1 MIKMVGNFAA
11 KKAADQK
18 TPAARSATVSDH
30 MTRNLVTFRPEQS
43 IEEVMVILVKKN
55 ISGGPV
61 VNERGELVGMISE
74 GDCLKQVVKGKY
86 HNLPDEK
93 TIVSDHM
100 IRNVITIE
108 PDKDI
113 FDAAHQ
119 FLDKRI
125 RRFPVLQDGKLL
137 GQISQKDI
145 MKAVMNLKPTTW

>member
-1 MIKMVGNFAA
+1 MKMVGNFAA
-11 KKAADQK
+11 KRATELKSTSAK
-18 TPAARSATVSDH
+18 SATVADH
-30 MTRNLVTFRPEQS
+30 MTRKLVVFNPEQS
-43 IEEVMVILVKKN
+43 IEEVMDILVKKN

-61 VNERGELVGMISE
+61 VNDRAELVGMISE
-74 GDCLKQVVKGKY
+74 GDCLKQIVKGKY

-93 TIVSDHM
+93 TTVSDHM
-100 IRNVITIE
+100 VRDIITIE

-125 RRFPVLQDGKLL
+125 RRFPVLQDGKLV

-145 MKAVMNLKPTTW
+145 MKAVMKLKPTTW

>member
-1 MIKMVGNFAA
+1 MMKMVGNFAGKRA
-11 KKAADQK
+11 TELK
-18 TPAARSATVSDH
+18 TPASKSATVSDH
-30 MTRNLVTFRPEQS
+30 MTRKLVTFRPEQS
-43 IEEVMVILVKKN
+43 IEEVMDILVKKN

-61 VNERGELVGMISE
+61 VNDKDELVGMISE

-93 TIVSDHM
+93 TTVADHM
-100 IRNVITIE
+100 VRDIITIE

-125 RRFPVLQDGKLL
+125 RRFPVLDKGKLV

-145 MKAVMNLKPTTW
+145 MKAVMQLKPTTW

>member
-1 MIKMVGNFAA
+1 MMKMVGNFAGKRA
-11 KKAADQK
+11 SELK
-18 TPAARSATVSDH
+18 TPADKSSTVSDH
-30 MTRNLVTFRPEQS
+30 MTRKLVTFRPEQS
-43 IEEVMVILVKKN
+43 IQEVMDILIKKN

-61 VNERGELVGMISE
+61 VNEKDQLVGMISE

-93 TIVSDHM
+93 TTVADHM
-100 IRNVITIE
+100 VRDVITIE

-125 RRFPVLQDGKLL
+125 RRFPVLDKGKLV

-145 MKAVMNLKPTTW
+145 MKAVMKLKPSTW

>member
-1 MIKMVGNFAA
+1 MMKMVGNFAA

-18 TPAARSATVSDH
+18 APVSKSTTVSDH
-30 MTRNLVTFRPEQS
+30 MTRKLITFRPEQS
-43 IEEVMVILVKKN
+43 IEEVMNILVKKN

-61 VNERGELVGMISE
+61 VNDKDELVGMISE

-93 TIVSDHM
+93 TTVADHM
-100 IRNVITIE
+100 ITNVITIE
-108 PDKDI
+108 PEKDI

-125 RRFPVLQDGKLL
+125 RRFPVLREGKLV

-145 MKAVMNLKPTTW
+145 MKAVMHLKPTTW

>member
-1 MIKMVGNFAA
+1 MKMVGNYAGKRASELKAPAA
-11 KKAADQK
+11 K
-18 TPAARSATVSDH
+18 SSTVSDH
-30 MTRNLVTFRPEQS
+30 MTRKLVTFRPEQS
-43 IEEVMVILVKKN
+43 IEEVMHTLVKKN

-61 VNERGELVGMISE
+61 VNERDELVGMISE

-86 HNLPDEK
+86 HNLPDAKSTVAE
-93 TIVSDHM
+93 HM
-100 IRNVITIE
+100 ITDVITID

-125 RRFPVLQDGKLL
+125 RRFPVLRDGKLV

-145 MKAVMNLKPTTW
+145 MKAVMQLKPTTW